1 MHGLNQRV
9 KSSKEEKQENY
20 VEKEAILCHGKLKI
34 VRHSPRRLVT
44 QIFGSTS

>member
-1 MHGLNQRV
+1 MRGLNQRV

-20 VEKEAILCHGKLKI
+20 IEKEAILCHGKFKI
-34 VRHSPRRLVT
+34 VPHSPRRHVT